1 MKKDERVQTVQ
12 KKLTGPGDFLGNR
25 LYLPCLFVLAVLALL
40 HYMDARAGAVESGD
54 LWLVSRYLLVACVSL
69 GMAGI
74 AGAFLLPGR
83 LRLETVFVPVALVF
97 GLLYMTVLPPLS
109 APDEI
114 RHYISAYQLSS
125 QILGRPA
132 TTKDGYVLV
141 RLEDWFAE
149 DSCGDFESFLT
160 EEGYHATDEDG
171 ADGAKVLGQTLTEET
186 YRLIH
191 EKGSAME
198 EPGKANSEEE
208 DSAKGNSAEGNPT
221 GGSVNEDAVEA
232 DSAGSPAE
240 VNSAAKDPAEELAV
254 SVHLPVV
261 TTPLA
266 YLAPS
271 LGISLAR
278 LLGLNNLW
286 LLYLGRLCNLLLF
299 VGGIYGAMRRLPF
312 GKEVLFGV
320 AVLPM
325 SLHLAASFSYDVM
338 ILAGISLFTAECLYL
353 AYKADRVKPGDVLF
367 LAVVMAVAGPCKM
380 VYAVFM
386 GLCLLIPVRKFGGWG
401 KWFLSACCVLGA
413 WALAMGIVNGQ
424 TVASYVSE
432 TENFVDWAGE
442 EGYSLTLL
450 LHQPLRTI
458 RMFYNTV
465 LWQAEVYHLTMIGSY
480 LGNLDLVL
488 DVPYLLVMLLTACLV
503 GLALRK
509 PGETLI
515 LTGGKRLWIWFLC
528 LACAGATLFSMLLAL
543 TPLSSQVIS
552 GVQGRYFLPFLPV
565 FLMSVKNDRL
575 VLTHDGTRGILYVMC
590 CANAYVLYRIFS
602 VVCMRL

>member
-97 GLLYMTVLPPLS
+97 GLLYMMVLPPLS

-132 TTKDGYVLV
+132 TTEDGYVLV

-191 EKGSAME
+191 EKGSTME
-198 EPGKANSEEE
+198 EPGK
-208 DSAKGNSAEGNPT
+208 
-221 GGSVNEDAVEA
+221 
-232 DSAGSPAE
+232 
-240 VNSAAKDPAEELAV
+240 VNSAAEELAV

-353 AYKADRVKPGDVLF
+353 AYKAERVKPGDVLF

-509 PGETLI
+509 PGETLV